1 MGLDIAIKICGLS
14 TSEHA
19 IVAVESGADMLGLV
33 FAPSRRQVSPKQA
46 AALTEAV
53 RNYQRQMGI
62 EKQASFVGVFVNEDA
77 AHMASIADYCGL
89 DSIQLSGDEDTSIVD
104 RLPSQYDIIKAIRL
118 TDAATEHQW
127 LTANKPVRLLVDAH
141 VAGSYGGAGVIAD
154 WDKAAIVA
162 QQHEILLA
170 GGLSSTNV
178 AEAVQAIRPWGVDV
192 SSGVESNGIKD
203 AAKIRSFVAAVRTM
217 SESL

>member
-14 TSEHA
+14 TSAHA
-19 IVAVESGADMLGLV
+19 IAAVEAGVDMIGLM

-46 AALTEAV
+46 AMLTEAV
-53 RNYQRQMGI
+53 RSYQRHMSV
-62 EKQASFVGVFVNEDA
+62 EKRVSFVGVFVNEDV

-89 DSIQLSGDEDTSIVD
+89 DSIQLSGDEDVSIVG
-104 RLPSQYDIIKAIRL
+104 RLPNQYDVIKAIRL
-118 TDAATEHQW
+118 TDAVTERQW
-127 LTANKPVRLLVDAH
+127 LTIDRQVRFLVDAH
-141 VAGSYGGAGVIAD
+141 VANSYGGSGVTAD
-154 WDKAAIVA
+154 WAKAAIVA

-178 AEAVQAIRPWGVDV
+178 AEAVRVVHPWGVDV

-203 AAKIRSFVAAVRTM
+203 AAKIRSFVATARTM
-217 SESL
+217 SGSL